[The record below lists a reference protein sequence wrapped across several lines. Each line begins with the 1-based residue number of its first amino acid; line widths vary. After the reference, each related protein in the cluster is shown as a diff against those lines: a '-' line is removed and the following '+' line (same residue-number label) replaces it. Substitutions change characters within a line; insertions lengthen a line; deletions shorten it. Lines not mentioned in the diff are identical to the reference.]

1 MSDADIIFN
10 AKRARLEGLLKEL
23 GSVAVAFSGGVDS
36 TLVLAVAR
44 HVLGRDK
51 VLAVT
56 ATGTLFAPNEAIEA
70 HDLAARLDVAHE
82 TVETRQLDLPHF
94 RKNPPDRC
102 YHCKKEILG
111 PVFAIAKARGL
122 AAVCDGGNADDT
134 GVWRPGMKAAAEMGV
149 HSPLKEAGFT
159 KADVRAL
166 SRELGLPTW
175 DRPAMPCLSTR
186 FPYGQPITAEALAR
200 VAAAES
206 VLAGLGYSG
215 FRVRDHDTVARI
227 EVAPGDIARLA
238 GPDRERVVCGI
249 KALGYAYVTID
260 LEGYRSGAMD
270 EVIGRPHG
278 AALEG
283 AGP

>member
-1 MSDADIIFN
+1 M
-10 AKRARLEGLLKEL
+10 
-23 GSVAVAFSGGVDS
+23 
-36 TLVLAVAR
+36 
-44 HVLGRDK
+44 
-51 VLAVT
+51 
-56 ATGTLFAPNEAIEA
+56 
-70 HDLAARLDVAHE
+70 AHE

-111 PVFAIAKARGL
+111 PVFAIAEARGL

-149 HSPLKEAGFT
+149 RSPLKEAGFT

-166 SRELGLPTW
+166 SKELGLPTW

-186 FPYGQPITAEALAR
+186 FPYGQPITEEGLSR

-206 VLAGLGYSG
+206 VLARLGYSG
-215 FRVRDHDTVARI
+215 FRVRDHGTVARI
-227 EVAPGDIARLA
+227 ELAPADISRLA
-238 GPDRERVVCGI
+238 GPDRDRVVREI
-249 KALGYAYVTID
+249 KALGYAYVTVD

-270 EVIGRPHG
+270 EVIGRSPG
-278 AALEG
+278 VPPEG
-283 AGP
+283 AGS